1 MKNNNIKSLVSLALG
16 VVSIITPYFGLIIG
30 IVGVIFSNQSIN
42 EIKIS
47 KEIGKEYADVGKI
60 LSILGICI
68 QAFVL
73 LGAI

>member
-68 QAFVL
+68 QSFVL